1 MKQKLFAKVIWGNN
15 ANFLSLFFLLLHS
28 ALVFNVKIKKSHDF
42 NKKIKWTSVRP
53 ERKKTK
59 IKEYKR

>member
-1 MKQKLFAKVIWGNN
+1 MKQKLFAKVTWGND

-28 ALVFNVKIKKSHDF
+28 ALVFNVKKNSHDSI
-42 NKKIKWTSVRP
+42 KKIKWTSVRP

>member
-1 MKQKLFAKVIWGNN
+1 MKQKLFAKVIWGND

-42 NKKIKWTSVRP
+42 NKKDKMDFSQTG
-53 ERKKTK
+53 KK
-59 IKEYKR
+59 EDQD